1 VLDPRR
7 EPQRVVPTEQDF
19 ADARS
24 ALATNRSVGR
34 VHFGRGVTAPHSV
47 RGESN
52 YQHAL
57 KLLRRHRN
65 SGGRLPALLVRE
77 PDSRNDE
84 NAVALMVYGHT
95 VGYLS
100 RDDVADLADHLDEL
114 ADSEQFLACP
124 ASLVDGTADKPNIGV
139 VVFLREAFRR

>member
-1 VLDPRR
+1 MLGPRR
-7 EPQRVVPTEQDF
+7 KPPRVVPTDQDF

-34 VHFGRGVTAPHSV
+34 VHFGRGVTAPHFV

-52 YQHAL
+52 YQDAL
-57 KLLRRHRN
+57 NNMRRHAN

-77 PDSRNDE
+77 PDNGYDK
-84 NAVALMVYGHT
+84 NAVAVMVYGHT

-100 RDDVADLADHLDEL
+100 RADAEDLADHLDEL
-114 ADSEQFLACP
+114 TDAGHFLACP

-139 VVFLREAFRR
+139 VVLLRVASDR